1 MQAGKLR
8 HRVNIEVRATTR
20 GNLGGQ
26 VQTWTAVATSVPARV
41 EQLSG
46 KELFAAQQ
54 INPQL
59 SHKVSMRYYSG
70 LDPKHRLLWEG
81 RYLDILSIAN
91 PDARREEHLLLCLE
105 RVDSDA
111 S

>member
-8 HRVNIEVRATTR
+8 HRVDIQTR
-20 GNLGGQ
+20 SASQDSLGEQ
-26 VQTWTAVATSVPARV
+26 VHTWSAVATSVPARV

-46 KELFAAQQ
+46 KELFSAQQ

-91 PDARREEHLLLCLE
+91 PDARREEHQLLCLE

>member
-8 HRVNIEVRATTR
+8 HRVDIQSRAATQDS
-20 GNLGGQ
+20 LGEQ
-26 VQTWTAVATSVPARV
+26 VHTWTAVATSVPARV

-54 INPQL
+54 INPQI
-59 SHKVSMRYYSG
+59 SHAIAMRYYSG
-70 LDPKHRLLWEG
+70 LDPKNRILWEG
-81 RYLDILSIAN
+81 RYLDILYIAN
-91 PDARREEHLLLCLE
+91 PDARREQHQLLCLE
-105 RVDSDA
+105 RLDSDA